1 MRIAV
6 LGGGP
11 GGLLAALLAKRG
23 DPAREVTVFERNRAG
38 DTFGFGVVFSDATLD
53 GIDAADPVL
62 RRALTE
68 HGVHWDPIE
77 VRLRGERWRFGG
89 NGMAAVAR
97 RTLLTLLQQRAAEA
111 GVDLRFSA
119 PVHPD
124 DLLDS
129 GYDLVIA
136 ADGANSQMRARFAGV
151 FGPSVVTATAKFIW
165 FGTTYPFG
173 GLTFVHEQGPH
184 GVFAVH
190 GYPIGN
196 GVSTF
201 IVETDE
207 RSWREAGLDA
217 FDAGQPPGPSD
228 QVTQAYLE
236 KLFATQIDGCPLLV
250 NNSRWGNFRTWRTQ
264 RWRHRAGPFNRTAVA
279 LLGDAAHTAHF
290 SVGSGTKMAMED
302 AIALVAALDGTQGV
316 RTDPD
321 GIDAA
326 LAVYE
331 AERHGQ
337 VARIQD
343 AARPSL
349 SWWEHFGRSYRSLPP
364 WQFAFHFF
372 SRSLPTSKLRQR
384 DAAFVESVHRAWSA
398 AHGGAMDPLHTPIQ
412 VAGATQ
418 PGRVVTVE
426 DGAAGLAAGPLP
438 LLLAPGDDPPDPLLR
453 GAFPRPPVGCVGERP
468 GYRGRPRLGSAGSG
482 PGPSGGRLP
491 GGGGRRHPAD
501 PAAGLRGR
509 PAGTGRGDPA
519 GRGRIRG
526 QWFRGPGPHRRAV
539 RPHRPGRQAPMS
551 MTEGTVPW
559 PDELALQYARAGWWR
574 GRDLGAEFAV
584 VAASHNFP
592 LACPGILGTLLSGGR
607 VVMIASPDPASAFA
621 AIEREGVTITAV
633 VPAVAQR
640 WLAHAAD
647 NGASVLRTLEVMQV
661 GGPGWPT
668 SWPGGSGRCS
678 ARPCSRCS
686 AWPRGC

>member
-1 MRIAV
+1 MRIAI

-23 DPAREVTVFERNRAG
+23 DPGREVTVFERNRPG

-77 VRLRGERWRFGG
+77 LRLRGERWRFGG

-97 RTLLTLLQQRAAEA
+97 RTLLSLLQQRAAEA

-119 PVHPD
+119 PVQPD

-129 GYDLVIA
+129 HYELVIA
-136 ADGANSQMRARFAGV
+136 ADGANSQMRARFADV

-207 RSWREAGLDA
+207 QSWREAGLDA
-217 FDAGQPPGPSD
+217 FDVSQPPGPSD

-250 NNSRWGNFRTWRTQ
+250 NNSRWGNFRTWRTRQ
-264 RWRHRAGPFNRTAVA
+264 WRHRAGRTAIA

-302 AIALVAALDGTQGV
+302 AIALVAALDEAG
-316 RTDPD
+316 TDPD

-331 AERHGQ
+331 TERARL

-343 AARPSL
+343 SARPSL
-349 SWWEHFGRSYRSLPP
+349 SWWEHFGRSYRTLPP

-372 SRSLPTSKLRQR
+372 SRSLPESKLRQR
-384 DAAFVESVHRAWSA
+384 DPAFVDAVLRAWQDTY
-398 AHGGAMDPLHTPIQ
+398 GGNDPLHTPID
-412 VAGATQ
+412 VAGRTQ
-418 PGRVVTVE
+418 PGRVVTLE
-426 DGAAGLAAGPLP
+426 DGAARPAAGPLA
-438 LLLAPGDDPPDPLLR
+438 LRLGPGRR
-453 GAFPRPPVGCVGERP
+453 GAWISAPDTEAGLNQAQAAVARALAEGACLVAVDGGTALTRRLVCEAA
-468 GYRGRPRLGSAGSG
+468 RLGHGAVTMLVEDGSEN
-482 PGPSGGRLP
+482 SVFE
-491 GGGGRRHPAD
+491 D
-501 PAAGLRGR
+501 
-509 PAGTGRGDPA
+509 
-519 GRGRIRG
+519 
-526 QWFRGPGPHRRAV
+526 RA
-539 RPHRPGRQAPMS
+539 RTA
-551 MTEGTVPW
+551 
-559 PDELALQYARAGWWR
+559 
-574 GRDLGAEFAV
+574 
-584 VAASHNFP
+584 
-592 LACPGILGTLLSGGR
+592 ILSGR
-607 VVMIASPDPASAFA
+607 
-621 AIEREGVTITAV
+621 
-633 VPAVAQR
+633 
-640 WLAHAAD
+640 AD
-647 NGASVLRTLEVMQV
+647 LV
-661 GGPGWPT
+661 GTRDDWGT
-668 SWPGGSGRCS
+668 R
-678 ARPCSRCS
+678 A
-686 AWPRGC
+686 

>member
-1 MRIAV
+1 VRIAV

-23 DPAREVTVFERNRAG
+23 DPGREVTVFERNRAG

-62 RRALTE
+62 RRALTA

-97 RTLLTLLQQRAAEA
+97 RTLLTLLQQRAAQA

-119 PVHPD
+119 PTQPD
-124 DLLDS
+124 DLLTND
-129 GYDLVIA
+129 YDLVIA
-136 ADGANSQMRARFAGV
+136 ADGANSQMRARFAGE

-207 RSWREAGLDA
+207 ASWREAGLDG
-217 FDAGQPPGPSD
+217 FDVSQPPGPSD

-264 RWRHRAGPFNRTAVA
+264 RWRHRAGRTAVA

-302 AIALVAALDGTQGV
+302 AIALVAALDGVG
-316 RTDPD
+316 TDPD
-321 GIDAA
+321 AVDAA

-331 AERHGQ
+331 TERAGL

-343 AARPSL
+343 SARPSL

-372 SRSLPTSKLRQR
+372 SRSLPASKLRQR
-384 DAAFVESVHRAWSA
+384 DAGFVESVHRAWSA
-398 AHGGAMDPLHTPIQ
+398 AHGGAEDPLHTPVGI
-412 VAGATQ
+412 AGTIQ

-426 DGAAGLAAGPLP
+426 DNAVRLAAGPVP
-438 LLLAPGDDPPDPLLR
+438 LGPGRRGAWVSAPGTE
-453 GAFPRPPVGCVGERP
+453 VGLDQAYE
-468 GYRGRPRLGSAGSG
+468 
-482 PGPSGGRLP
+482 
-491 GGGGRRHPAD
+491 
-501 PAAGLRGR
+501 AA
-509 PAGTGRGDPA
+509 
-519 GRGRIRG
+519 
-526 QWFRGPGPHRRAV
+526 
-539 RPHRPGRQAPMS
+539 
-551 MTEGTVPW
+551 
-559 PDELALQYARAGWWR
+559 ARALAGGACLMVVGDGTPLTR
-574 GRDLGAEFAV
+574 RLVCEHARLDLGAV
-584 VAASHNFP
+584 
-592 LACPGILGTLLSGGR
+592 TLLIEDG
-607 VVMIASPDPASAFA
+607 AQDSAFEDRA
-621 AIEREGVTITAV
+621 RTAI
-633 VPAVAQR
+633 
-640 WLAHAAD
+640 L
-647 NGASVLRTLEVMQV
+647 
-661 GGPGWPT
+661 
-668 SWPGGSGRCS
+668 SGRTDLVGVRS
-678 ARPCSRCS
+678 
-686 AWPRGC
+686 

>member
-23 DPAREVTVFERNRAG
+23 DPGREVTVFERNRAG

-111 GVDLRFSA
+111 GVDLRFA
-119 PVHPD
+119 TPVQPD
-124 DLLDS
+124 DLLDG
-129 GYDLVIA
+129 GYDLVVA
-136 ADGANSQMRARFAGV
+136 ADGANSQMRARFADA
-151 FGPSVVTATAKFIW
+151 FGPSVVTAAAKFIW
-165 FGTTYPFG
+165 FGTTYPFA

-207 RSWREAGLDA
+207 RSWRAAGLDA
-217 FDAGQPPGPSD
+217 FDVSQPPGPSD
-228 QVTQAYLE
+228 QVTQGYLE

-302 AIALVAALDGTQGV
+302 AIALVAALDGLQRVQGAQGA

-331 AERHGQ
+331 AERHGP

-343 AARPSL
+343 SARPSL
-349 SWWEHFGRSYRSLPP
+349 SWWEHFGRSYRTLPP

-372 SRSLPTSKLRQR
+372 SRSLPESKLRQR
-384 DAAFVESVHRAWSA
+384 DTAFVDSVHRAWSA
-398 AHGGAMDPLHTPIQ
+398 AHGGAADPLCTPID
-412 VAGATQ
+412 VAGLTQ
-418 PGRVVTVE
+418 PSRVVTV
-426 DGAAGLAAGPLP
+426 DARVVRLSAGPLP
-438 LLLAPGDDPPDPLLR
+438 L
-453 GAFPRPPVGCVGERP
+453 RP
-468 GYRGRPRLGSAGSG
+468 G
-482 PGPSGGRLP
+482 PGPWGAWISAPDTEADLGLAVADVARGLAAGACLVAVADGTPLTRRLVCEAARLDHGAVTLLVEDGYEDSVFEDLARTAVLSGRADLV
-491 GGGGRRHPAD
+491 GRR
-501 PAAGLRGR
+501 
-509 PAGTGRGDPA
+509 
-519 GRGRIRG
+519 
-526 QWFRGPGPHRRAV
+526 Q
-539 RPHRPGRQAPMS
+539 
-551 MTEGTVPW
+551 
-559 PDELALQYARAGWWR
+559 
-574 GRDLGAEFAV
+574 
-584 VAASHNFP
+584 
-592 LACPGILGTLLSGGR
+592 
-607 VVMIASPDPASAFA
+607 
-621 AIEREGVTITAV
+621 
-633 VPAVAQR
+633 
-640 WLAHAAD
+640 
-647 NGASVLRTLEVMQV
+647 
-661 GGPGWPT
+661 
-668 SWPGGSGRCS
+668 
-678 ARPCSRCS
+678 
-686 AWPRGC
+686 

>member
-1 MRIAV
+1 VRIAV

-124 DLLDS
+124 ELLDS
-129 GYDLVIA
+129 GYDLVVA
-136 ADGANSQMRARFAGV
+136 ADGANSQMRARFVGA

-165 FGTTYPFG
+165 FGTTYPFS

-207 RSWREAGLDA
+207 RSWRDAGLDA

-236 KLFATQIDGCPLLV
+236 KLFATQIDGCPLLM

-264 RWRHRAGPFNRTAVA
+264 RWRHRAGRTAIA

-302 AIALVAALDGTQGV
+302 AIALVAALDEAQGV
-316 RTDPD
+316 QGDRTDPD

-331 AERHGQ
+331 SERHGQ

-372 SRSLPTSKLRQR
+372 SRSLPASKLRQR
-384 DAAFVESVHRAWSA
+384 DPAFVESVYRAWGA
-398 AHGGAMDPLHTPIQ
+398 AHGGAADPLHTPID
-412 VAGATQ
+412 VAGAMQ

-426 DGAAGLAAGPLP
+426 DGAAGLAAGSLP
-438 LLLAPGDDPPDPLLR
+438 LCLPRGDDPPQTPPAPGGKSFPPDPLD
-453 GAFPRPPVGCVGERP
+453 P
-468 GYRGRPRLGSAGSG
+468 
-482 PGPSGGRLP
+482 PGPRWGAWVSAPDTEDGLGLAQETAARAL
-491 GGGGRRHPAD
+491 
-501 PAAGLRGR
+501 AAGACLVAV
-509 PAGTGRGDPA
+509 AGGTPLT
-519 GRGRIRG
+519 
-526 QWFRGPGPHRRAV
+526 RRLVCEAARLEQGAV
-539 RPHRPGRQAPMS
+539 
-551 MTEGTVPW
+551 
-559 PDELALQYARAGWWR
+559 
-574 GRDLGAEFAV
+574 
-584 VAASHNFP
+584 
-592 LACPGILGTLLSGGR
+592 TLLVEDGSEDGVFKDR
-607 VVMIASPDPASAFA
+607 ART
-621 AIEREGVTITAV
+621 AI
-633 VPAVAQR
+633 
-640 WLAHAAD
+640 L
-647 NGASVLRTLEVMQV
+647 
-661 GGPGWPT
+661 
-668 SWPGGSGRCS
+668 SGRTDLVGTRS
-678 ARPCSRCS
+678 D
-686 AWPRGC
+686 

>member
-11 GGLLAALLAKRG
+11 GGLLAALLAKRS
-23 DPAREVTVFERNRAG
+23 DPGREVTVFERNQAG

-97 RTLLTLLQQRAAEA
+97 RTLLSLLQQRAAEA

-119 PVHPD
+119 PVRPD
-124 DLLDS
+124 DLLSADDGA
-129 GYDLVIA
+129 GYDLIVA
-136 ADGANSQMRARFAGV
+136 ADGANSQMRARFAEV

-165 FGTTYPFG
+165 FGTTYPFA

-207 RSWREAGLDA
+207 QSWREAGLDR
-217 FDAGQPPGPSD
+217 FDVSQPPGPSD

-264 RWRHRAGPFNRTAVA
+264 RWRHRTGRTAVA

-302 AIALVAALDGTQGV
+302 AIALVQALDAAGPG
-316 RTDPD
+316 PD
-321 GIDAA
+321 AVDAA
-326 LAVYE
+326 LAEYE
-331 AERHGQ
+331 AARRPR
-337 VARIQD
+337 VTRIQD

-372 SRSLPTSKLRQR
+372 SRSLPESKLRQR
-384 DAAFVESVHRAWSA
+384 DPGFVDSVNAAWRQ
-398 AHGGAMDPLHTPIQ
+398 AHGGSEVLSTPIAI
-412 VAGATQ
+412 AGATHSR
-418 PGRVVTVE
+418 RVVPVATTTLPSTTLRITAPDTE
-426 DGAAGLAAGPLP
+426 DGLDRAEATVARGLAAGACLVAVEGGTALTRR
-438 LLLAPGDDPPDPLLR
+438 LLCEAARLDH
-453 GAFPRPPVGCVGERP
+453 GAVTMLIEDGNED
-468 GYRGRPRLGSAGSG
+468 SA
-482 PGPSGGRLP
+482 R
-491 GGGGRRHPAD
+491 
-501 PAAGLRGR
+501 
-509 PAGTGRGDPA
+509 T
-519 GRGRIRG
+519 
-526 QWFRGPGPHRRAV
+526 AV
-539 RPHRPGRQAPMS
+539 
-551 MTEGTVPW
+551 
-559 PDELALQYARAGWWR
+559 
-574 GRDLGAEFAV
+574 
-584 VAASHNFP
+584 
-592 LACPGILGTLLSGGR
+592 LSGRADLVG
-607 VVMIASPDPASAFA
+607 
-621 AIEREGVTITAV
+621 
-633 VPAVAQR
+633 VPA
-640 WLAHAAD
+640 
-647 NGASVLRTLEVMQV
+647 
-661 GGPGWPT
+661 
-668 SWPGGSGRCS
+668 
-678 ARPCSRCS
+678 
-686 AWPRGC
+686 

>member
-1 MRIAV
+1 VRIAV

-23 DPAREVTVFERNRAG
+23 DPGREVTVFERNRPG

-97 RTLLTLLQQRAAEA
+97 RTLLSLLQQRAAEA

-119 PVHPD
+119 SARPG
-124 DLLDS
+124 DLLSADDGE
-129 GYDLVIA
+129 GYDLIVA
-136 ADGANSQMRARFAGV
+136 ADGANSQMRARFAEA

-207 RSWREAGLDA
+207 RSWREAGLDG

-228 QVTQAYLE
+228 QVAQAYLE

-264 RWRHRAGPFNRTAVA
+264 RWRHRTGRTAVA

-302 AIALVAALDGTQGV
+302 AIALVQALDAVGPG
-316 RTDPD
+316 PD
-321 GIDAA
+321 DVDAA
-326 LAVYE
+326 LAEYE
-331 AERHGQ
+331 AARRPQ
-337 VARIQD
+337 VTRIQD

-372 SRSLPTSKLRQR
+372 SRSLPESKLRQR
-384 DAAFVESVHRAWSA
+384 DPRFVDAVHRAWRHT
-398 AHGGAMDPLHTPIQ
+398 HGREDPLRTPVTI
-412 VAGATQ
+412 AGQ
-418 PGRVVTVE
+418 PQPDRVVTLE
-426 DGAAGLAAGPLP
+426 DGAARLAAGPLP
-438 LLLAPGDDPPDPLLR
+438 L
-453 GAFPRPPVGCVGERP
+453 C
-468 GYRGRPRLGSAGSG
+468 
-482 PGPSGGRLP
+482 LP
-491 GGGGRRHPAD
+491 GGTTPRNPPLLGGLPAPPNPPGPGQGAWVSAPDTEAGLDRADHEVARALAEGACLVAVGGGTALTRRLVCEAARLDHGAVTLLVEDGSEDGVFEDRARTAILSGRTDLIGRRP
-501 PAAGLRGR
+501 
-509 PAGTGRGDPA
+509 
-519 GRGRIRG
+519 
-526 QWFRGPGPHRRAV
+526 
-539 RPHRPGRQAPMS
+539 
-551 MTEGTVPW
+551 
-559 PDELALQYARAGWWR
+559 
-574 GRDLGAEFAV
+574 
-584 VAASHNFP
+584 
-592 LACPGILGTLLSGGR
+592 
-607 VVMIASPDPASAFA
+607 
-621 AIEREGVTITAV
+621 
-633 VPAVAQR
+633 
-640 WLAHAAD
+640 
-647 NGASVLRTLEVMQV
+647 
-661 GGPGWPT
+661 
-668 SWPGGSGRCS
+668 
-678 ARPCSRCS
+678 
-686 AWPRGC
+686 